1 MRRALPWGVRRG
13 LFHRQEKEVT
23 PAMGNFLRALNTW
36 VHRIFLIISEIA
48 LVTMVLIVTMT
59 VVLRFCFNTG
69 LSWAEEVPL
78 LLVSLFAF
86 LACAMG
92 VRDHTHIAVTMIYNR
107 FKKGSA
113 GRKALDVFTDLCVLL
128 CGLFMLWYG
137 GTRCLKMMGLPGRL
151 PMTGLRTWWQFL
163 PIPLAG
169 FLMTFD
175 SVLFLT
181 GVLKPKDTLF
191 AEPDKD
197 YSDEVIH
204 VSKGDAE

>member
-1 MRRALPWGVRRG
+1 
-13 LFHRQEKEVT
+13 
-23 PAMGNFLRALNTW
+23 MGNFWRALNTW
-36 VHRIFLIISEIA
+36 VHRIFLIISEVA

-59 VVLRFCFNTG
+59 VMLRFCFNTG
-69 LSWAEEVPL
+69 ISWAEEVPL

-113 GRKALDVFTDLCVLL
+113 GRKALDVLTDLCVLL

-137 GTRCLKMMGLPGRL
+137 GTRCLKMMGLPGKL

-175 SVLFLT
+175 SILFLT
-181 GVLKPKDTLF
+181 GVLKPHDTLF

-197 YSDEVIH
+197 YSDEVLH
-204 VSKGDAE
+204 AAGGGRGAAK